1 MKLNLGMIPY
11 TAFVASQ
18 IEPVLSYLNT
28 YSQTQYARSHK
39 QTCLLK
45 YFDLILKGLLHS
57 NKQLS
62 LLFTTSQSRSRS
74 LFFFPSTSIMGNQS
88 IAQYK
93 DKSIRSVSCLFF
105 RALRLKAKW
114 ISAVN
119 TQRDEQ
125 LFERWRVVHLGVT
138 IKLACGATLHVNVH
152 IFCWQ
157 TPRDCSI
164 IIFAV
169 NFPFMLTETHLHKRY
184 KNGEPL
190 RDF

>member
-1 MKLNLGMIPY
+1 MIPY
-11 TAFVASQ
+11 TDFVASQ
-18 IEPVLSYLNT
+18 NRTCFVLLEYILTNT
-28 YSQTQYARSHK
+28 ICSLSQADMFVEILR
-39 QTCLLK
+39 
-45 YFDLILKGLLHS
+45 LILKGLLHS
-57 NKQLS
+57 NKQRS

-125 LFERWRVVHLGVT
+125 LFERWSVEHLG
-138 IKLACGATLHVNVH
+138 
-152 IFCWQ
+152 WQ
-157 TPRDCSI
+157 
-164 IIFAV
+164 
-169 NFPFMLTETHLHKRY
+169 
-184 KNGEPL
+184 
-190 RDF
+190 